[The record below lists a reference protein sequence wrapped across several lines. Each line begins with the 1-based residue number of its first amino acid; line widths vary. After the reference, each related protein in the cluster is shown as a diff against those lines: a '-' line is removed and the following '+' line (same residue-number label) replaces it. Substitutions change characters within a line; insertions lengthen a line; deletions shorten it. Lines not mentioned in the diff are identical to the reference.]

1 MTMIVKVGR
10 LHLVDRFSYTWLVW
24 GILAVT
30 FALNFALFAVIPV
43 TQPEGNFTGALVT
56 IYIFMIVIGVQAATR
71 VLPFAFTLGVSRRT
85 YYLGT
90 VALVLALCVAYASVL
105 TALWALEGATNGWGL
120 QLHFFRVPWILDGPW
135 YQVLITSFALL
146 SLVFLLGLWVGLIY
160 RRWGTVGGV
169 VFFSTL
175 AVLLVGA
182 SLLITWAQWW
192 PRVGAYLSG
201 LDILTASLWVL
212 VLAAVVALGGYVTIR
227 RITV

>member
-1 MTMIVKVGR
+1 MTTIVKVGR

-24 GILAVT
+24 GILALT

-43 TQPEGNFTGALVT
+43 TQAEGNFTGAVVT

-90 VALVLALCVAYASVL
+90 VSLVLALCAAYASVL
-105 TALWALEGATNGWGL
+105 TLLWALEGATNGWGL
-120 QLHFFRVPWILDGPW
+120 QLHFFRVPWILDGSW

-169 VFFSTL
+169 VFFAAF

-182 SLLITWAQWW
+182 SLIITWAQWW

-201 LDILTASLWVL
+201 LDILVASLWVL
-212 VLAAVVALGGYVTIR
+212 VLAAIVALGGYVTIR